1 MNPKDLIET
10 NLLVKM
16 RAGSHAY
23 GTALPTSDED
33 YRGIFVANPESIRT
47 PFFTVKEVADEKEE
61 DTKFYELNNFMKLFV
76 DSNPNIVELM
86 WTDESDIIQAHDA
99 YWYLRDFRKQFLS
112 KRIIYTTTGYAMAQ
126 LKRIRGHNKWLTQQQ
141 AGINALKNAYQN
153 AVVTEKWLRENFHE
167 DYLVF
172 LNEPL
177 EIKTMVVLEAY
188 QDRVLKDH
196 NVQLIHN
203 KRPRQT
209 EHLSLVFNFTPD
221 KIFNLNISEY
231 HDNHRLISF
240 SGDLYGLYRMPGFQ
254 TYNKD
259 THSLNL
265 NYDGVVADTLGAPL
279 MLVKFNKD
287 EYKQS
292 LEKYNQFNTWRENRN
307 AARHELEAAYGY
319 DTKHAMHLVRLLR
332 MGYEAVTQG
341 EIIVK
346 RPDAQELLDIRFGK
360 RTYEEIVT
368 YAEEM
373 EKKVFEEGKVSTII
387 PHSPDL
393 KLAAKVTMDV
403 QDMVW
408 KSLSKN

>member
-1 MNPKDLIET
+1 MDARDLIQT

-23 GTALPTSDED
+23 GTSLPTSDED
-33 YRGIFVANPESIRT
+33 FRGIFVANPENIRT
-47 PFFTVKEVADEKEE
+47 PFFPVREVTDTNEE
-61 DTKFYELNNFMKLFV
+61 DTKFYELNNFMKLCL
-76 DSNPNIVELM
+76 DCNPNIIELL
-86 WTDESDIIQAHDA
+86 WTDESDIVEAHDA
-99 YWYLRDFRKQFLS
+99 YWHLRKHRKDFLS

-141 AGINALKNAYQN
+141 AGVEALKNAYQ
-153 AVVTEKWLRENFHE
+153 AGRVTESWLRENFHE
-167 DYLVF
+167 DFLEF
-172 LNEPL
+172 LNEPHTAGHTIHL
-177 EIKTMVVLEAY
+177 EDQM
-188 QDRVLKDH
+188 LKDH

-203 KRPRQT
+203 KRPRQI
-209 EHLSLVFNFTPD
+209 EHVSLVFNFSPK
-221 KIFNLNISEY
+221 KIFKLNLEDY
-231 HDNHRLISF
+231 HNNYRLIPF
-240 SGDLYGLYRMPGFQ
+240 SGDIYGLYEMQGFQ
-254 TYNKD
+254 TFNKD

-265 NYDGVVADTLGAPL
+265 NYEGVVADTLGTPL

-292 LEKYNQFNTWRENRN
+292 LEKYNQYWTWRKNRN
-307 AARHELEAAYGY
+307 EARHELEAEYGY

-332 MGYEAVTQG
+332 MGYEAVTRG

-360 RTYEEIVT
+360 MTYEEIVA

-373 EKKVFEEGKVSTII
+373 EKKVFEEGKTSTILK
-387 PHSPDL
+387 HSPDL
-393 KLAAKVTMDV
+393 KFAASVTMTV

-408 KSLSKN
+408 QSIKKS